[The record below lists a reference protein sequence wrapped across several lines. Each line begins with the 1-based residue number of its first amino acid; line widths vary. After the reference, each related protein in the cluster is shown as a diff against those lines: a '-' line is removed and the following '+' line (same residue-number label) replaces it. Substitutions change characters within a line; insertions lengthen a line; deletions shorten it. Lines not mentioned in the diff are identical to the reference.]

1 MRMIFN
7 IRIPNQPF
15 NTLVLEGTAGDVIG
29 RIMEEC
35 QPEAIYFTEQDGARG
50 AIAVFEVPTAS
61 DIPRLAEPWFL
72 KLDATCQ
79 VQIAMTLDDLQKA
92 DLDKLGAKWKS

>member
-50 AIAVFEVPTAS
+50 AIAVFEVATAS

-92 DLDKLGAKWKS
+92 DLGALGAKWKS